1 MERVLES
8 KKLQSFNSKD
18 LMIQIFENFQFIVIK
33 KKSNYLKT
41 KE

>member
-8 KKLQSFNSKD
+8 KKSQSFDSKD

-33 KKSNYLKT
+33 KKSNYFKT